1 VCVCVSINN
10 RSGMVGG
17 QTTLVTH
24 ATFTLNQSIYT
35 ILILH

>member
-1 VCVCVSINN
+1 
-10 RSGMVGG
+10 MVGG